1 MAIKNVFKNA
11 KYLLIILF
19 YLINY
24 CNSKPI
30 EKNKQN
36 IVYSVLRL
44 RAQNETQLNFLMNEF
59 INNSVKL
66 DFWKEPSNIGED
78 THVMVAKGPILN
90 DFLNRLNK
98 YNLNI
103 QIMIE
108 DVNELIK
115 KRQKEI
121 EENKEEEE
129 EEGKKKEDITNFRRQ
144 RDDPFINSSPRLKK
158 ATNLGRFSLGKYKSF
173 ADIIHYLNAL
183 AVNYP
188 NRVTVQPIGS
198 THEGRQIPLIKIGT
212 NNNLIGKP
220 AIWIDGGIHA
230 REWVSPAVVLFMI
243 DQLVIGYDTQPLI
256 KQFVDQ
262 LDWFIVPLLN
272 PDGYEYSRSSSDPEI
287 RLWRK
292 NRSPTQCTQINTG
305 LFTPPNTQCCQ
316 GVDLNRNF
324 DWFFG
329 QVGSSSDPCSEIF
342 AGNFAFSEP
351 ETQSVRDFISQQ
363 QGRIKT
369 FMTFHSYSQILMYP
383 FGHSLR
389 TYPQDVQELS
399 NVALRAAQALQS
411 TYGTKYTV
419 GTGADTL
426 SMKNW
431 LLCSYPASGGSEDW
445 AKGRMGVK
453 FSFLFEL
460 RPEDSVYDGFLLP
473 ESQIVPTARETW
485 EAVKVIGTSTIKQ
498 FQQPQQQQIFN
509 GIQTTNNRAK
519 RVCRDTDSLCLYW
532 TQQSSSTCQQWPAMK
547 ERCSRS
553 CNFCSVEEEN

>member
-1 MAIKNVFKNA
+1 MAIKNVFKNNN
-11 KYLLIILF
+11 KYLIILF

-30 EKNKQN
+30 EINKQN

-44 RAQNETQLNFLMNEF
+44 RAENETQLNFLMNEF

-78 THVMVAKGPILN
+78 THVMVAKGPILD

-121 EENKEEEE
+121 EENKDEEEE
-129 EEGKKKEDITNFRRQ
+129 EKKQKENINFRRQ

-158 ATNLGRFSLGKYKSF
+158 AAALGRFSLGKYKSF

-188 NRVTVQPIGS
+188 NIVTVQPIGS

-426 SMKNW
+426 
-431 LLCSYPASGGSEDW
+431 YPASGGSEDW

-498 FQQPQQQQIFN
+498 FQQPQQQIFN
-509 GIQTTNNRAK
+509 GIQTNNRAK

-553 CNFCSVEEEN
+553 CNFCSADEEN

>member
-1 MAIKNVFKNA
+1 
-11 KYLLIILF
+11 
-19 YLINY
+19 
-24 CNSKPI
+24 
-30 EKNKQN
+30 
-36 IVYSVLRL
+36 
-44 RAQNETQLNFLMNEF
+44 MNEF

-78 THVMVAKGPILN
+78 THVMVAKGPILD

-108 DVNELIK
+108 DVNE
-115 KRQKEI
+115 
-121 EENKEEEE
+121 
-129 EEGKKKEDITNFRRQ
+129 
-144 RDDPFINSSPRLKK
+144 
-158 ATNLGRFSLGKYKSF
+158 SF

-426 SMKNW
+426 AN
-431 LLCSYPASGGSEDW
+431 
-445 AKGRMGVK
+445 
-453 FSFLFEL
+453 
-460 RPEDSVYDGFLLP
+460 
-473 ESQIVPTARETW
+473 
-485 EAVKVIGTSTIKQ
+485 
-498 FQQPQQQQIFN
+498 
-509 GIQTTNNRAK
+509 

-553 CNFCSVEEEN
+553 CNFCSVDEEN